1 MKVTKIKSYMKQLRF
16 KQYIGLVGICLAIL
30 GWGLANTER
39 CPAIYR
45 IVTPSYAASIS
56 ALQKMGVRDFV
67 LEKGDEGFEEI
78 ADIMKGFFEETLDRK
93 ISYIKTLSRGVDV
106 QEESG
111 GPKWNPYLEL
121 EVAFPG
127 EPSFT
132 GKFYDLES
140 KVEEAYLKSKLLVW
154 RDAIF
159 GSGILVIV
167 FALFM

>member
-1 MKVTKIKSYMKQLRF
+1 MKVTKIKSYVKQLQL
-16 KQYIGLVGICLAIL
+16 KHYIGLAGICLAIL

-45 IVTPSYAASIS
+45 IVTPSYAASVS
-56 ALQKMGVRDFV
+56 ALQKMGARDFI

-78 ADIMKGFFEETLDRK
+78 AAIMKGFFEATLNRQ
-93 ISYIKTLSRGVDV
+93 ISYIKTLNRGVDV
-106 QEESG
+106 SEESSRAE
-111 GPKWNPYLEL
+111 WNSYLEL

-127 EPSFT
+127 EPAFT

-140 KVEEAYLKSKLLVW
+140 KVEEAYLESKLLTW

-159 GSGILVIV
+159 GAGILVIV
-167 FALFM
+167 VALFM